1 LFVASSSSTLYGICF
16 CFLSPSQEKRREKKG
31 VESLLFVL
39 LLQEKI
45 KTKVYES
52 LIFPMGLYF
61 YFSSKEKRNFLVN
74 SWILFFSRKNLR
86 QQICRNLF
94 VCVCFFLGQQKEKN
108 LWNLQSDEL
117 GEIMWKTI
125 SPHCTYSP
133 CHGIYK

>member
-1 LFVASSSSTLYGICF
+1 
-16 CFLSPSQEKRREKKG
+16 
-31 VESLLFVL
+31 VESLLFLL

-52 LIFPMGLYF
+52 LFLPMGLCF

-94 VCVCFFLGQQKEKN
+94 VFFVFGGQQKEKK

-117 GEIMWKTI
+117 GGNYVENNK
-125 SPHCTYSP
+125 S
-133 CHGIYK
+133 